1 MQLSQQQFLDQID
14 RTLCALQL
22 PEEARDVCAAALLAE
37 FQEDSDR
44 LLNRSLNEKNIY
56 YAIHNDDFKLIDESA
71 AIAAALWTIYSNP
84 IAVIGKLLALLYRY
98 RRKRAKLTQEQAL
111 VLLSLKQAPEGGWT
125 VQDVTEHLPLKE
137 PMAVEAVQKVLDSLK
152 SVTQA
157 DGKLTS
163 FVTEHRE
170 HWLALDLALG
180 IVRCQ
185 SGHARR

>member
-14 RTLCALQL
+14 RTLCGLQL

-37 FQEDSDR
+37 IQEDNDR
-44 LLNRSLNEKNIY
+44 RLDKSLNEKNTY
-56 YAIHNDDFKLIDESA
+56 YAIHDDDFKFIDESA

-111 VLLSLKQAPEGGWT
+111 VLLSLKQAPESGWT
-125 VQDVTEHLPLKE
+125 AQDVAEHLPLKE
-137 PMAVEAVQKVLDSLK
+137 PMTVEEVQKVLDSLK

-157 DGKLTS
+157 DGKPTS
-163 FVTEHRE
+163 FVTELRE
-170 HWLALDLALG
+170 YWRALD
-180 IVRCQ
+180 V
-185 SGHARR
+185 